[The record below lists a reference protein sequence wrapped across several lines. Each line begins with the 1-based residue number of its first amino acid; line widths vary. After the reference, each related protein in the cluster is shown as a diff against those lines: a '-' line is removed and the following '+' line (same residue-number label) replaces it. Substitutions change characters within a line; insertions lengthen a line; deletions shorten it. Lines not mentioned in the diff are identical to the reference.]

1 MGLAGAGG
9 AICHLPHSFPRP
21 AVLGQRWLAPWRG
34 GVKSCCCWYCLLCWS
49 LRITECQ
56 KPERSVPDCAGRGT
70 AVYLCKGL
78 SRRAPQE
85 QLDAADPLVM
95 ERMLSGSLCPALH
108 VFTLKG
114 CALLTWGSESPAPR
128 ALAAA
133 VLTSHPVQASP
144 VWMSPDISACLP
156 KSIGVLCL

>member
-1 MGLAGAGG
+1 MGPRVSLARGTGERGREEGGCTQQYWLCSPSSPGKALVEIFVGLAGAGG
-9 AICHLPHSFPRP
+9 AVCHPPHSFPRP

-49 LRITECQ
+49 LRIRECQ

-108 VFTLKG
+108 VFK
-114 CALLTWGSESPAPR
+114 R
-128 ALAAA
+128 
-133 VLTSHPVQASP
+133 
-144 VWMSPDISACLP
+144 
-156 KSIGVLCL
+156 LCPPHLG